1 MSAPTT
7 DLDDT
12 AAYRLPASVRPHA
25 YRLVL
30 TPDLPGATFAGDVE
44 IDVTIEE
51 PTASITLNAADLEI
65 TFAELS
71 SADPDD
77 GYALAPSAIALD
89 ADRDVITGRNRSDDA
104 DRRRHR
110 TQGDGGHG
118 HGRRIG
124 LVGERILGGAQCR
137 QTEHQECQ
145 NRDCNRAEQPQGAPT
160 HEPGCDWVRLR
171 RR

>member
-12 AAYRLPASVRPHA
+12 ASYRLPASVRPHA

-30 TPDLPGATFAGDVE
+30 TPDLPGATFDGDVE

-51 PTASITLNAADLEI
+51 PTASITVNAADLEI

-71 SADPDD
+71 CGNPDD

-89 ADRDVITGRNRSDDA
+89 ADEEQAVLTF
-104 DRRRHR
+104 
-110 TQGDGGHG
+110 
-118 HGRRIG
+118 
-124 LVGERILGGAQCR
+124 
-137 QTEHQECQ
+137 
-145 NRDCNRAEQPQGAPT
+145 AEPLAAGPSPASTSPS
-160 HEPGCDWVRLR
+160 
-171 RR
+171 